1 MGKSIL
7 MVDDDK
13 DFIYSLKAF
22 FEARGYEV
30 RTAHNGAD
38 GKKEVDKAL
47 PDIIT
52 LDVMMDTDADGF
64 NLAFD
69 LKNNEATRNI
79 PIIILSGFTD
89 HLKDKANS
97 FEFIMGND
105 WPATEY
111 IKKPASLVTISAA
124 VDRLL
129 AQVNAE

>member
-13 DFIYSLKAF
+13 DFTYAVKAY
-22 FEARGYEV
+22 FEARNYEV

-38 GKKEVDKAL
+38 GKKEIDQAL
-47 PDIIT
+47 PDIIL

-64 NLAFD
+64 NLAFE

-89 HLKDKANS
+89 HLKDKAQS
-97 FEFIMGND
+97 FEFIMERD

-111 IKKPASLVTISAA
+111 IKKPASLASIGATVE
-124 VDRLL
+124 RLL
-129 AQVNAE
+129 G